1 MNSTHNIPF
10 WWVLNRDANGQV
22 VLRRN
27 HGGSGPDLSMYLGR
41 VTMSDSKFTK
51 KKKKTKNEAGS
62 ESKFALKYEM
72 HQYNWMKRLGNKL
85 FKYTTGAVKW

>member
-1 MNSTHNIPF
+1 MH
-10 WWVLNRDANGQV
+10 
-22 VLRRN
+22 
-27 HGGSGPDLSMYLGR
+27 LGR
-41 VTMSDSKFTK
+41 VTMSDSKFT

-85 FKYTTGAVKW
+85 FTTGAVKW